1 MITVM
6 ITHEV
11 DDVDHWLSSP
21 KRDEFF
27 SARGMSARTFVNPE
41 GSNLVGVIVETPD
54 MEALEAAMETEE
66 AAAAMKHDGVRPDTI
81 TMFLES

>member
-1 MITVM
+1 MTTVM

-11 DDVDHWLSSP
+11 DDVDHWLASP

-27 SARGMSARTFVNPE
+27 GDYGITVRTFTTAE
-41 GSNLVGVIVETPD
+41 GSNLVGVIVEVPD
-54 MEALEAAMETEE
+54 METLDAAMKTDA
-66 AAAAMKHDGVRPDTI
+66 AAAAMKHDGVRPDTL

>member
-1 MITVM
+1 MNVM

-11 DDVDHWLSSP
+11 NDVTHWLNSP

-27 SARGMSARTFVNPE
+27 NPHGMKVQTFTSAN

-54 MEALEAAMETEE
+54 METLEAALKTDE
-66 AAAAMKHDGVRPDTI
+66 AAAAMKHDGVRPETI
-81 TMFLES
+81 MMYLAS

>member
-1 MITVM
+1 MKTVM

-11 DDVDHWLSSP
+11 DDVDHWLNSP

-27 SARGMSARTFVNPE
+27 NPRGMKVRTFVNPE
-41 GSNLVGVIVETPD
+41 GSSLVGVIVEVPD
-54 MEALEAAMETEE
+54 METLEAALQTE
-66 AAAAMKHDGVRPDTI
+66 AAAEAMKHDGVRPDTI